1 MKKLDYL
8 DKLDYEKLPQSYK
21 DTKSQFHIVSRELI
35 KLDKK
40 KDKLKLELKSITVN
54 RKSIKKQHT
63 KLYKELEFIN
73 KSYLPKCYVVIDNKN
88 SGQFLNLIIK
98 HQSNITMYLGSKE
111 FVIES
116 LKPFINNLNN
126 YNFKSKIN
134 DFMEIKISELITI
147 NDPNWF
153 FKNQPK
159 FKDILITLNTIND
172 DTIED
177 DNTMTFGEMLKK
189 YT

>member
-21 DTKSQFHIVSRELI
+21 DTKSQFHIISRELI

-98 HQSNITMYLGSKE
+98 HQSNITMYLGKKE
-111 FVIES
+111 YVIKE

-134 DFMEIKISELITI
+134 DFMSIQIGELITT

-153 FKNQPK
+153 YLNQPT
-159 FKDILITLNTIND
+159 FSDILKTLNDTKD
-172 DTIED
+172 DSMMSFNER
-177 DNTMTFGEMLKK
+177 LKQLSK
-189 YT
+189 